1 MISASETPQSAARQ
15 LAAKVLA
22 RGFKPEGLHEYRAAD
37 GTPIYWRIRAKRGDG
52 EKWIRPM
59 MLNGHGYELKEPAF
73 PGGKK
78 PLYNLDRIAA
88 DPSSPVWIV
97 EGEKPANA
105 LTKLGAIATTSG
117 GATSAADADWSVL
130 AGRDCHVWPDNDD
143 AGEKYA
149 VSVVGILQALGCRIS
164 GVDVDS
170 LNLPPKGDAVE
181 WLQSRQNASLGDLQ
195 ELPLIAYQAST
206 LNAIAG
212 DLVGGEWPEPQPLP
226 HELPAVESFTLNL
239 LPETLRPWI
248 GDVSER
254 VQCPPDF
261 PAVAAMV
268 ALGSVLGRR
277 VGILPKRFDSWRE
290 YPNLWGAIV
299 GRPGVLKSPALRE
312 ALDRCASLSPKL
324 R

>member
-130 AGRDCHVWPDNDD
+130 AGRDCHVWPDNDE

-164 GVDVDS
+164 GVDVDR

-181 WLQSRQNASLGDLQ
+181 WLQSRQNASLGDLE
-195 ELPLIAYQAST
+195 ELPLLAYQAAS
-206 LNAIAG
+206 AERDSGRSGGGRVARAAAVAPRIARRRI
-212 DLVGGEWPEPQPLP
+212 V
-226 HELPAVESFTLNL
+226 HVEL

-277 VGILPKRFDSWRE
+277 VRNIAQAVRLMARVSEPM
-290 YPNLWGAIV
+290 
-299 GRPGVLKSPALRE
+299 GR
-312 ALDRCASLSPKL
+312 DRRPTGRA
-324 R
+324 